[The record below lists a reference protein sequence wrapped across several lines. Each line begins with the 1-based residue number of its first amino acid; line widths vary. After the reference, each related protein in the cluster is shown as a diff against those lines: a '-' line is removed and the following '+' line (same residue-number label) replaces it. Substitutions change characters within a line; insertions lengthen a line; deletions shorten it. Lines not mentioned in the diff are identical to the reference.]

1 MVKNKEVHM
10 NIQTAFLGEVTIEE
24 SQIVNFQH
32 GIPGFEEERE
42 FAIIPLEESSI
53 YQVLQS
59 IKTAQIAF
67 ITVNPFVFTNYS
79 LDLDESTIHT
89 LEIKSEEDVAILSI
103 VTVKEP
109 FSDSTLNL
117 KAPIVININSQKAKQ
132 TILENSEFPLRHPLT
147 SGKG

>member
-1 MVKNKEVHM
+1 MK
-10 NIQTAFLGEVTIEE
+10 IQTAFLGEVTIEE
-24 SQIVNFQH
+24 SQILRFDH
-32 GIPGFEEERE
+32 GLPGFEEENK
-42 FAIIPLEESSI
+42 FTIIPLEESSI

-59 IKTAQIAF
+59 IQTPQIAF
-67 ITVNPFVFTNYS
+67 ITVNPFVFTDYS
-79 LDLDESTIHT
+79 FDLDESTVHT

-117 KAPIVININSQKAKQ
+117 KAPIVINTKSHKAKQ
-132 TILENSEFPLRHPLT
+132 TILENSAFPLRHPLT